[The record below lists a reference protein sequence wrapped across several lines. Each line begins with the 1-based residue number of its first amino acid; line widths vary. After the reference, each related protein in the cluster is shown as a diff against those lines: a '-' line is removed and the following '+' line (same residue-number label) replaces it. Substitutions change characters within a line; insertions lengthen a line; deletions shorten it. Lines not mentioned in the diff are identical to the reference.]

1 MSVESSIRIE
11 KITKNC
17 FYVQNALSLEEQRD
31 LTRFIK
37 QRVKNKNIKSSA
49 MIRSAKTLPIG
60 EKNTPSVKF
69 SNDDKDPPVI
79 FVKKTIKILGR
90 YIPSSNISGLSAAAI
105 RYPAPEGRFPSH
117 IDHCNDGS
125 FVFLTSLGRTA
136 RFSIKDPDM
145 EKSRVLAFGSG
156 DVLVFDPSS
165 EAKLLH
171 SVDCIEKDSS
181 TTGAALER
189 EFPQLIAGHRI
200 GVQCRVSFSEPK

>member
-1 MSVESSIRIE
+1 
-11 KITKNC
+11 
-17 FYVQNALSLEEQRD
+17 
-31 LTRFIK
+31 
-37 QRVKNKNIKSSA
+37 
-49 MIRSAKTLPIG
+49 
-60 EKNTPSVKF
+60 
-69 SNDDKDPPVI
+69 
-79 FVKKTIKILGR
+79 
-90 YIPSSNISGLSAAAI
+90 
-105 RYPAPEGRFPSH
+105 
-117 IDHCNDGS
+117 
-125 FVFLTSLGRTA
+125 
-136 RFSIKDPDM
+136 M